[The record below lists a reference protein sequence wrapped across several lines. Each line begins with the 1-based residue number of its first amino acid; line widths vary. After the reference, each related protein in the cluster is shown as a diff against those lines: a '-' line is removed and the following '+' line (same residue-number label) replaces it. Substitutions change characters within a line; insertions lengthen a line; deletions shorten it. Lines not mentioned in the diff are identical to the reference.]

1 MKNTKEKILETTF
14 QLISQKGYLGTTTR
28 EIAHKAGVTELTLFR
43 HFGSKER
50 LFEEVLNRY
59 SFLPKLK
66 ELLPLLRES
75 PYKKSLQILG
85 ERFIETLKNKKS
97 LIKIIF
103 SEINLYPDKIKGVYS
118 NFLDEIIKT
127 LAEYFS
133 CLQKKD
139 TIQRFPPDVLARAF
153 LGMFFSYFLSEE
165 IILGRTIE
173 KTEFKKLSEVFICLF
188 IKGTLKDKSCKR

>member
-1 MKNTKEKILETTF
+1 MKNTKEKILQASF
-14 QLISQKGYLGTTTR
+14 QLISEKGYLGTTTR
-28 EIAHKAGVTELTLFR
+28 EIAHKAGITELTLFR

-50 LFEEVLNRY
+50 LFEEVLNTY

-66 ELLPLLRES
+66 ELLPSLKELS
-75 PYKKSLQILG
+75 YKKSLQILG

-97 LIKIIF
+97 LIKIMF
-103 SEINLYPDKIKGVYS
+103 SEINLYPDKIKDVYG

-133 CLQKKD
+133 YLRKKD
-139 TIQRFPPDVLARAF
+139 KIRRFPPDVLARAF

-165 IILGRTIE
+165 IILGRTIG

>member
-1 MKNTKEKILETTF
+1 MKNTKEKILEATF
-14 QLISQKGYLGTTTR
+14 QLISEKGYLGTTTR
-28 EIAHKAGVTELTLFR
+28 EIAHKAGITELTLFR

-50 LFEEVLNRY
+50 LFEEVLNTY

-66 ELLPLLRES
+66 ELLPSLKELS
-75 PYKKSLQILG
+75 YKKSLQILG

-97 LIKIIF
+97 LIKIMF
-103 SEINLYPDKIKGVYS
+103 SEINLYPDKIKDVYS
-118 NFLDEIIKT
+118 NFVDEIINT
-127 LAEYFS
+127 LAEYFDY
-133 CLQKKD
+133 LQKKSL
-139 TIQRFPPDVLARAF
+139 IRRFPPDVLARAF

-165 IILGRTIE
+165 IILGRTME

>member
-1 MKNTKEKILETTF
+1 MKNTKERILEATF
-14 QLISQKGYLGTTTR
+14 KLISQKGYLGTTTR
-28 EIAHKAGVTELTLFR
+28 EIAHNAGVTELTLFR

-66 ELLPLLRES
+66 ELLPSLRES

-97 LIKIIF
+97 LIKIMF
-103 SEINLYPDKIKGVYS
+103 SEINLYPDKIKDVYS

-133 CLQKKD
+133 CLQKKE